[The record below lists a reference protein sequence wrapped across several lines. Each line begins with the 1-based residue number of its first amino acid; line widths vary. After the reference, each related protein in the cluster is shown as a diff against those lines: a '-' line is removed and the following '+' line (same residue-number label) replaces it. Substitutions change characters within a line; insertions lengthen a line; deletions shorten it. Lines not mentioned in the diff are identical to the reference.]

1 MRIVFHG
8 SNAAQFR
15 PGLEALLG
23 APCDIAVLPDA
34 LDAAADRAAYQA
46 ADVIVGIRLTGAEPR
61 PARLRLYQA
70 PAAGVDAIDRALLP
84 PGAALCNAFG
94 HEHAIAEYVM
104 AALLARCVPLA
115 AADARLRE
123 GRWDYWAGRPGALRG
138 ELGAQT
144 LGLLGYGHIGQA
156 IAVRARAFGMRVHV
170 CNRSP
175 FADDQRIDRLFGLDA
190 LAGFMG
196 SAGAIVVSL
205 PLLEETR
212 GLVDAAALAAMRA
225 DAVIVNVGRGPVIE
239 EDALFAALSERRI
252 GGAIIDTW
260 YRYPTAL
267 QSETTPSRHP
277 FETLA
282 NVVMTPHMSGWT
294 EGTIRRRRQTIADNI
309 RRLSRGEPLIN
320 QVAWS

>member
-8 SNAAQFR
+8 ANAAQFR
-15 PGLEALLG
+15 PGLEALL
-23 APCDIAVLPDA
+23 ASPHDIAVLPDA
-34 LDAAADRAAYQA
+34 LDAAADRAAYES

-84 PGAALCNAFG
+84 PGATLCNAFG

-123 GRWDYWAGRPGALRG
+123 GHWDYWAGRPGALRR

-156 IAVRARAFGMRVHV
+156 IADRARAFGLHIHV
-170 CNRSP
+170 CNRSAVAGDP
-175 FADDQRIDRLFGLDA
+175 RVARAYGLDA
-190 LAGFMG
+190 LGAFMG
-196 SAGAIVVSL
+196 SADAIVVSL

-225 DAVIVNVGRGPVIE
+225 DAVLVNVGRGPVIE

-260 YRYPTAL
+260 YRYPTAD
-267 QSETTPSRHP
+267 QPGTAPSRHP
-277 FETLA
+277 FESLA

-294 EGTIRRRRQTIADNI
+294 EGTIRRRRQTIADNVE
-309 RRLSRGEPLIN
+309 RLQRGEPLLN
-320 QVAWS
+320 PVARG